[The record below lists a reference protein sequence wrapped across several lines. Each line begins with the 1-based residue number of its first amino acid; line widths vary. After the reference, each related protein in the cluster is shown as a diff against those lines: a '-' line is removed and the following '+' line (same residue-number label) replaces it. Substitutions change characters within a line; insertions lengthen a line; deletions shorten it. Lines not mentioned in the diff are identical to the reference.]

1 MNYNHPER
9 NGSTINIRLMCAIVF
24 LVFSFC
30 YLYFFQ
36 ADILAVAQHVYSGGQ
51 THYNRLVGAVLIT
64 LLLQLLQLLVYAF
77 LRLRKR
83 SHALTYLPSMLIL
96 GMLTDVSSDV
106 DLHNSM
112 GAWWWAFPL
121 MIVIWLPVA
130 LLCRALQDVEPDVE
144 PTGLLSR
151 AMWMNM
157 LTMALMIIGVAFV
170 SNTNAVFHYRM
181 RMESCLLKN
190 DFEGALE
197 EGRRSLESDANLQML
212 RMYALSRRGEL
223 GERLFTYPV
232 VAKSEAMLPVSGESR
247 FLMYPVDSLYKF
259 LGAKPS
265 GGMTTSRY
273 LELMQRRDSVVNKS
287 VADYQLCGLLIDKKL
302 DAFVKMLVGYYS
314 TQDTLKTDLLPK
326 HYREAMTLYMHL
338 RSKPIAVY
346 YNAVMDEDWKNL
358 QELEAQYA
366 DPSERKGKVEEQ
378 YRGTYWYYYEYE

>member
-112 GAWWWAFPL
+112 GAWWCAFPL

-190 DFEGALE
+190 DFAGALE

-338 RSKPIAVY
+338 RSNPIAVY

>member
-190 DFEGALE
+190 DFAGALE
-197 EGRRSLESDANLQML
+197 EGRKSLESDANLQML

-247 FLMYPVDSLYKF
+247 FSMYPVDSLYKF

-326 HYREAMTLYMHL
+326 HYREAMTLYTHL
-338 RSKPIAVY
+338 RSHPVVIY
-346 YNAVMDEDWKNL
+346 HNSVMDEDWKNL
-358 QELEAQYA
+358 QELEAQYP
-366 DPSERKGKVEEQ
+366 DLTERKGKVEEQ

>member
-106 DLHNSM
+106 GLHNSM

-190 DFEGALE
+190 DFAGALE

-346 YNAVMDEDWKNL
+346 HNAVMDEDWKNL

>member
-1 MNYNHPER
+1 M
-9 NGSTINIRLMCAIVF
+9 
-24 LVFSFC
+24 
-30 YLYFFQ
+30 
-36 ADILAVAQHVYSGGQ
+36 AVAQHVYSGGQ

-190 DFEGALE
+190 DFAGALE
-197 EGRRSLESDANLQML
+197 EGRKSLESDANLQML

-346 YNAVMDEDWKNL
+346 HNAVMDEDWKNL